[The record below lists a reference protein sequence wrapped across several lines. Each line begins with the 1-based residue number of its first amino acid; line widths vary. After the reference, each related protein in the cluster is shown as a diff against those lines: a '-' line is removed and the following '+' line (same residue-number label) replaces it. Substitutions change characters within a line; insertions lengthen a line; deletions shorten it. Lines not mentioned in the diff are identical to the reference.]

1 MNGRLYYADSY
12 LTHFDA
18 HIVEVR
24 GQTVYLDRTAF
35 YPASGGQLHD
45 LGTLNGVA
53 VVDVVEDEDGR
64 IGHRLEAPLASGP
77 VQGVIDWR
85 RRFDFMQQ
93 HTGQH
98 LLSAV
103 FESMFGFSTLSV
115 HFGLESSTVDLATP
129 ALSPEQ
135 IRATEMRANEIVWE
149 DREVAV
155 SFEGSDAVEGLR
167 KVTEREGTLRIVTI
181 RDLDR
186 SACGGT
192 HVRATG
198 EIGPIALRRLDK
210 IRGSVRVEFLCGA
223 RAQRLMRADAEALGE
238 AARLFSSPMDEVP
251 ALVASLLAE
260 ARESGKRARKL
271 AAELAGFRGREL
283 YAAAAKNAA
292 GRRVHV
298 ERRAS
303 GALDDEVRALAMA
316 FTSLPDAVLL
326 AVSEDPPSVLLSA
339 SEGAGVNAGELLKKE
354 LGDLGGRGGGNPRM
368 AQGSLPSREALER
381 LLGRLQPYL

>member
-1 MNGRLYYADSY
+1 MNGRLYYTDSY

-18 HIVEVR
+18 QVVEVR
-24 GQTVYLDRTAF
+24 ERMVYLDRTAF
-35 YPASGGQLHD
+35 YPTSGGQLHD
-45 LGTLNGVA
+45 VGTLNGVA

-64 IGHRLEAPLASGP
+64 IGHVLEGP
-77 VQGVIDWR
+77 VEAGAVEGVVDWR

-103 FESMFGFSTLSV
+103 FESMFGFATLSV
-115 HFGLESSTVDLATP
+115 HFGLESATVDLATP

-135 IRATEMRANEIVWE
+135 VRAAETRANEIVWE
-149 DREVAV
+149 DREVV
-155 SFEGSDAVEGLR
+155 VNFEEAGSAEGLR
-167 KVTEREGTLRIVTI
+167 KASGREGTLRIVTI

-223 RAQRLMRADAEALGE
+223 RAQRRLRADADVLAEV
-238 AARLFSSPMDEVP
+238 ARQFSSTVDEAP
-251 ALVASLLAE
+251 GLVASTLAE
-260 ARESGKRARKL
+260 ARESGKRLRKM
-271 AAELAGFRGREL
+271 AAELAGYRGREL
-283 YAAAAKNAA
+283 YAAAAPNAA

-298 ERRAS
+298 ERRAA

-316 FTSLPDAVLL
+316 YTMQPDAALLAVSEEPPAVLL
-326 AVSEDPPSVLLSA
+326 AVSEGGS
-339 SEGAGVNAGELLKKE
+339 VNAGEELKRLLGE
-354 LGDLGGRGGGNPRM
+354 FGGRGGGNARM
-368 AQGSLPSREALER
+368 GQGSLPGREALEA
-381 LLGRLQPYL
+381 LVSRLQAYL